1 MSHDFKGK
9 FVSMEGSEG
18 SGKTTQRE
26 FIGKWL
32 EAAGIE
38 VVFTREPGGT
48 PLAERIRE
56 LLLAPSVEQ
65 MAHKTELLLMFAARA
80 QHLEEVVYPVM
91 KRGGV
96 VLCDRF
102 VDSSI
107 AYQHYGRGL
116 PMTDLETMI
125 KFTCGD
131 FEPDLTFVLEIP
143 FAVGLARAS
152 ARGFLDRIEL
162 AGNAFFA
169 RVSTG
174 YRTIALK
181 NPERCKLIDANMDR
195 EQVQA
200 QLIPHLQDLVNSIH
214 SRTNIEKPRVTLD
227 SKGHVTAIG

>member
-1 MSHDFKGK
+1 MQHDFKGRM
-9 FVSMEGSEG
+9 VTLEGSEG

-26 FIGKWL
+26 FIGRWL

-38 VVFTREPGGT
+38 VVYTREPGGT

-56 LLLAPSVEQ
+56 LLLAPYAER
-65 MAHKTELLLMFAARA
+65 MADKTELLLMFASRA
-80 QHLEEVVYPVM
+80 QHLEEVIYPVM

-96 VLCDRF
+96 VICDRF
-102 VDSSI
+102 FDSSI

-116 PMTDLETMI
+116 PLEDLETMI

-143 FAVGLARAS
+143 FAIGLSRAG
-152 ARGFLDRIEL
+152 ARGMLDRIEL
-162 AGNAFFA
+162 SGNAFFA
-169 RVSTG
+169 RVSSG
-174 YRTIALK
+174 YRAIALK
-181 NPERCKLIDANMDR
+181 NPDRCKLIDANMDR

-200 QLIPHLQDLVNSIH
+200 QLIPYLQDLVNSIH
-214 SRTNIEKPRVTLD
+214 SRINVEKPRVTLD